1 VFSIGVV
8 FSHYSTS
15 YVFLGT
21 LILGWVFYKMFAALR
36 FVRANG
42 RGAAWPRAR
51 KMVLTPS
58 VSLLNV
64 VILVAG
70 IGLWN
75 GLATHT
81 VGGFGTTLVQ
91 AVESL
96 RGGTDTGKS
105 EDVSYSLFGGGA
117 ESDSQVMDQY
127 EKSTM
132 NQPDATRKAEGFY
145 TSAELAKYKYPLVS
159 VPLEN
164 LPVTTLGNAADS
176 VGVNVGTLNSALRSG
191 SSKLLQLFVLLGLL
205 SAFVRARKRGSVW
218 ITELI
223 ALALGAF
230 VIVALQVVLPVI
242 SADYGV
248 LRAFQQALISFGPLV
263 AVGSL
268 AIFRFL
274 PVRWG
279 PRAAFAVALVF
290 FLSLVGVIP
299 QLTGGYPAQLN
310 LNNSG
315 QYYDLYY
322 TQPQEIT
329 ALAWLQSSIPSGKG
343 QPEVQMNPYA
353 YAQLQTFSNLS
364 VYNNDFPTLLQKN
377 AYIFLGY
384 QTVTTGQ
391 STLFQNGDLI
401 SYAYPIGLLNSS
413 LNLVYSSN
421 GAKIY
426 G

>member
-1 VFSIGVV
+1 MPFLNRQEIAYLFVAACVMAATDQQLPREATHARIGVFSIGVV
-8 FSHYSTS
+8 FSHYSAS

-21 LILGWVFYKMFAALR
+21 LVLGWLFYKLFAALR
-36 FVRANG
+36 FIRANG

-105 EDVSYSLFGGGA
+105 EDVSYSLFGA
-117 ESDSQVMDQY
+117 ESDSQVMDQ
-127 EKSTM
+127 
-132 NQPDATRKAEGFY
+132 
-145 TSAELAKYKYPLVS
+145 
-159 VPLEN
+159 
-164 LPVTTLGNAADS
+164 
-176 VGVNVGTLNSALRSG
+176 
-191 SSKLLQLFVLLGLL
+191 
-205 SAFVRARKRGSVW
+205 
-218 ITELI
+218 
-223 ALALGAF
+223 
-230 VIVALQVVLPVI
+230 
-242 SADYGV
+242 
-248 LRAFQQALISFGPLV
+248 
-263 AVGSL
+263 
-268 AIFRFL
+268 
-274 PVRWG
+274 
-279 PRAAFAVALVF
+279 
-290 FLSLVGVIP
+290 
-299 QLTGGYPAQLN
+299 
-310 LNNSG
+310 
-315 QYYDLYY
+315 
-322 TQPQEIT
+322 
-329 ALAWLQSSIPSGKG
+329 
-343 QPEVQMNPYA
+343 

-384 QTVTTGQ
+384 QTVTKGQ
-391 STLFQNGDLI
+391 STLFQNCDLI

-413 LNLVYSSN
+413 VNLVYSSN